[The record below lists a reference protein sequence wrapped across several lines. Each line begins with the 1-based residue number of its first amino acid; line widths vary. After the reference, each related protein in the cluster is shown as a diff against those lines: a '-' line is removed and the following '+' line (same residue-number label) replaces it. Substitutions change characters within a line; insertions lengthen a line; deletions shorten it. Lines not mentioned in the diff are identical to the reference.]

1 MAAADNGNG
10 HGGERP
16 AAAGDDLVLPFRTVK
31 SDVIGR
37 LVRLGPVVHG
47 ILSRHA
53 YPEPVSHALGEA
65 LALTAMLGSALKS
78 EAKLILQTKTNGP
91 LDFLVAHFEQPDAMQ
106 CPARGPALGPARGPA
121 RGPSRGQ
128 VRGYA
133 NFDKAD
139 TALAAAKGRG
149 DQGAMLGNGH
159 LAMTIDP
166 GGGGDRY
173 QGIVGIDS
181 APLLAAAHEYF
192 RQSEQIPT
200 FIRLAVAR
208 HYGPAAGANPRSGPR
223 AWHWRAGGLMIQQ
236 LPRDGGVRP
245 PPTDDEADAGLGDED
260 DENWNRARHLAAT
273 VQDHELID
281 PMLAPEHL
289 LYRLFHEEGVRVV
302 PATAIAEVC
311 RCSRERIEMYLA
323 RFGPE
328 ELADLREPDGG
339 ITVTCEFCSR
349 QYRFAPEEVGS

>member
-1 MAAADNGNG
+1 MAGADNGNG
-10 HGGERP
+10 HGGEMP
-16 AAAGDDLVLPFRTVK
+16 AAAVDDLVLPFRTVR

-37 LVRLGPVVHG
+37 VVRLGPVVHG

-78 EAKLILQTKTNGP
+78 DAKLILQTKTDGP
-91 LDFLVAHFEQPDAMQ
+91 LDFLVAHFEQP
-106 CPARGPALGPARGPA
+106 GPQH
-121 RGPSRGQ
+121 GQ

-133 NFDKAD
+133 NFDKGDA
-139 TALAAAKGRG
+139 ALAGTKGRG

-166 GGGGDRY
+166 GDGRDRY
-173 QGIVGIDS
+173 QGIVGIER

-192 RQSEQIPT
+192 RQSEQLPT

-208 HYGPAAGANPRSGPR
+208 HYGPAEGVNPRSGPR
-223 AWHWRAGGLMIQQ
+223 SWHWRAGGLMIQQ
-236 LPRDGGVRP
+236 LPREGGVRTP
-245 PPTDDEADAGLGDED
+245 HADAAEQLGDDD

-273 VQDHELID
+273 VEDHELID
-281 PMLAPEHL
+281 PMLAPERL

-311 RCSRERIEMYLA
+311 RCSRERIETYLE
-323 RFGPE
+323 RFGAE

-339 ITVTCEFCSR
+339 LTVTCEFCSR
-349 QYRFAPEEVGS
+349 QYRFGPEVVGS